1 MGKQDNAAAD
11 SVNASVSK
19 IDATDAY
26 QISTRGEAK
35 KRVKSDIL
43 DHIDSEL
50 PHVKSSQYLGFIH
63 LGFSENRA
71 P

>member
-1 MGKQDNAAAD
+1 MGKQNNAAAD

-35 KRVKSDIL
+35 KGSKVTFVTTSTVNC
-43 DHIDSEL
+43 
-50 PHVKSSQYLGFIH
+50 PT
-63 LGFSENRA
+63 
-71 P
+71 